1 MGEGE
6 IDRIFRAIGA
16 AYRQP
21 ISAPHSNNRLARV
34 TTCRLGILQL
44 LLERNKDLL
53 MPLERH
59 TQIYTHTTAMPL
71 HTFTL
76 SLQFSRWTFSPLT
89 RETRI
94 PLPETRDTATDT
106 PTESCFSYL
115 LSPLLPSPLHHT
127 LSMKPSLLG
136 HGYIDIPTSS
146 SYSVSLSLF
155 LLYIS
160 FFFYYY
166 VESTVIPTSMHFLSR
181 FSNFSVD
188 ADSNTVISM
197 LRRVCTVYIWWKK
210 VSRDG

>member
-1 MGEGE
+1 MIRNIPIYNNVKFPRSILQSSRQNWSRSTGMANPASIASNFVYYHSRQSRIGDNKRGGEESKDVAAHAHEGAHVRRIRVVGSEIAKEDEKDREAVGIGGEGEWGEEGGRE

-76 SLQFSRWTFSPLT
+76 SLQFSRWTFSLNARNAHSIT
-89 RETRI
+89 
-94 PLPETRDTATDT
+94 
-106 PTESCFSYL
+106 
-115 LSPLLPSPLHHT
+115 
-127 LSMKPSLLG
+127 G
-136 HGYIDIPTSS
+136 
-146 SYSVSLSLF
+146 
-155 LLYIS
+155 
-160 FFFYYY
+160 
-166 VESTVIPTSMHFLSR
+166 
-181 FSNFSVD
+181 
-188 ADSNTVISM
+188 DS
-197 LRRVCTVYIWWKK
+197 
-210 VSRDG
+210 